1 MKKTLILCLAF
12 GAILFSACSNKT
24 SKGDV
29 ANDSTAVADTV
40 ANSDSL
46 QATENQE
53 TVNGDASKTAAQETP
68 DYVLT
73 AQGVGAITIGANINK
88 LPKSIE
94 GLYDKVAVKSE
105 YNEVEDEKTT
115 TATFT
120 KKGKEVMTA
129 MADDNGKITYIGV
142 SSKDVA
148 VKIGDAYFQVGSSVK
163 ELLKVKG
170 VKKDESYAAVYA
182 GIQFNQDAN
191 GKIYDMSIGSAW

>member
-105 YNEVEDEKTT
+105 YNEVEDENTT

-148 VKIGDAYFQVGSSVK
+148 VKVGDAYFKVGSSVK
-163 ELLKVKG
+163 ELLKAKG
-170 VKKDESYAAVYA
+170 VKKDESYAAVYN
-182 GIQFNQDAN
+182 GIQFNQDAS

>member
-105 YNEVEDEKTT
+105 YNEVEDENTT

-148 VKIGDAYFQVGSSVK
+148 VKVGDAYFKVGSSVK
-163 ELLKVKG
+163 ELLKAKG
-170 VKKDESYAAVYA
+170 VKKDESYAAVYN
-182 GIQFNQDAN
+182 GIQFNQDAS
-191 GKIYDMSIGSAW
+191 GKIYAMSIGSAW